1 VPGRSS
7 GYARW
12 PGEAFGLPAG
22 AGRGVR
28 REPPVDVEQIA
39 TLRAWSLRLRAAATA
54 FTRLATVVLTGCDE
68 AGLVGPAGDA
78 LHELAADVA
87 QQAEEAAEEATVAA
101 DELDHHAVVLLA
113 TPHVLPTGAGGSD
126 GGASG
131 GAGERR

>member
-12 PGEAFGLPAG
+12 PGEAFGLPPG

-54 FTRLATVVLTGCDE
+54 FTHLATIVLTGCAE

-78 LHELAADVA
+78 LHELGIDVA
-87 QQAEEAAEEATVAA
+87 QRAEEVAEEATVAA
-101 DELDHHAVVLLA
+101 DELDHYAVVLLA
-113 TPHVLPTGAGGSD
+113 APHDLVMASGSD
-126 GGASG
+126 GGAPG
-131 GAGERR
+131 RVGERR